1 MKNADWRLKGC
12 YFIWYFELLKAKV
25 RNYSHFFYLI
35 PIFFVSLHR
44 KVYICRVNN
53 IYHRDIIEILL
64 ECGREGLRIKNIA
77 RRIYN
82 RHADFFVTDID
93 YSEIR
98 NSVGRYLW
106 EQSQRHESPF
116 THARYGTYA
125 IKPDFAIQ
133 LDLFLDNAI
142 RSEFRKEQAKAVPN
156 PHHIQLELF

>member
-1 MKNADWRLKGC
+1 M
-12 YFIWYFELLKAKV
+12 
-25 RNYSHFFYLI
+25 
-35 PIFFVSLHR
+35 
-44 KVYICRVNN
+44 NN

-82 RHADFFVTDID
+82 KHADFFVRDLD

-98 NSVGRYLW
+98 DSVGRYLW
-106 EQSQRHESPF
+106 EQSKRNESPF
-116 THARYGTYA
+116 TRTRYGTYA

-133 LDLFLDNAI
+133 LDLFLDFVY
-142 RSEFRKEQAKAVPN
+142 RTETHKEQTKPTAN

>member
-1 MKNADWRLKGC
+1 M
-12 YFIWYFELLKAKV
+12 
-25 RNYSHFFYLI
+25 
-35 PIFFVSLHR
+35 
-44 KVYICRVNN
+44 YICRVNN

-82 RHADFFVTDID
+82 KHADFFAIAID

-98 NSVGRYLW
+98 DGIGRYLW
-106 EQSQRHESPF
+106 EQSQRSESPF
-116 THARYGTYA
+116 IRTRYGTYA

-142 RSEFRKEQAKAVPN
+142 RAEIHKEAAKPMPN
-156 PHHIQLELF
+156 PHHIQLELFT

>member
-1 MKNADWRLKGC
+1 MK
-12 YFIWYFELLKAKV
+12 
-25 RNYSHFFYLI
+25 
-35 PIFFVSLHR
+35 
-44 KVYICRVNN
+44 N

-82 RHADFFVTDID
+82 RHADFFVTDLD
-93 YSEIR
+93 YSEIHK
-98 NSVGRYLW
+98 SVTHYLW
-106 EQSQRHESPF
+106 RQSRRGESPF
-116 THARYGTYA
+116 IRTRYGTYA

-142 RSEFRKEQAKAVPN
+142 RIETRKEQARPLPN

>member
-1 MKNADWRLKGC
+1 M
-12 YFIWYFELLKAKV
+12 
-25 RNYSHFFYLI
+25 
-35 PIFFVSLHR
+35 
-44 KVYICRVNN
+44 NN

-82 RHADFFVTDID
+82 RHIDFFVSDVD
-93 YSEIR
+93 YSDIR
-98 NSVGRYLW
+98 NNVGRYLW
-106 EQSQRHESPF
+106 EQSRRGESPF
-116 THARYGTYA
+116 LRTRYGTYA

-142 RSEFRKEQAKAVPN
+142 RSEIRKEMAKPMPN